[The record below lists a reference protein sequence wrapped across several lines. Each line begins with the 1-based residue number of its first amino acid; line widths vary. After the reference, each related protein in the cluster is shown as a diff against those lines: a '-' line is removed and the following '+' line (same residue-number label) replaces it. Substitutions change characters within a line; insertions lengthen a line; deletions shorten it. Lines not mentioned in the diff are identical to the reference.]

1 MNTETAPLY
10 TPPAAWSGR
19 NDGPGPEHARWHSI
33 IRPVQQ
39 DSPAGIALLGFAS
52 DEGVERNGGRQGA
65 AAGPAAL
72 RKALGGLAVHD
83 ELSLFDAGT
92 ITTQETDLEGAHAEL
107 SSQVKGLIEAGH
119 LTIILGGGHETAFGS
134 HHGLF
139 KAQGPA
145 QIINL
150 DAHFDLRSDARATS
164 GTPFLQ
170 ISQLVGLEDFD
181 YSVVGISKPNNTAAL
196 FHTAHELGV
205 HITFD
210 EELAELNL
218 KEAADLARELVR
230 KSPH

>member
-150 DAHFDLRSDARATS
+150 DAHFDLRSDSRATS

-170 ISQLVGLEDFD
+170 ISQLVG
-181 YSVVGISKPNNTAAL
+181 P
-196 FHTAHELGV
+196 
-205 HITFD
+205 
-210 EELAELNL
+210 
-218 KEAADLARELVR
+218 
-230 KSPH
+230 